1 MVRLLIGAVLSSIVL
16 FVWGYLFWVV
26 SPLRFGV
33 LRTIPNEEAIIDAL
47 KKNLPETGVYLS
59 PFAEESRFKEDREAA
74 QKELTEK
81 HKEGPLVQIIYRKN
95 GVDPMSPAT
104 FASGFANMLVASLL
118 IGLLL
123 KLALPGLASY
133 SSRVLFVF
141 VAGVFAAVAIDL
153 STPIWFHQPW
163 DLPLFNA
170 LYHASSWFLAGLVL
184 GAVIRPQS

>member
-16 FVWGYLFWVV
+16 FVWGFAFWVI

-33 LRTIPNEEAIIDAL
+33 LRTIPNEEAVIDAL

-74 QKELTEK
+74 QKELAEK

-95 GVDPMSPAT
+95 GIDPMSPVT
-104 FASGFANMLVASLL
+104 FAAGFANMLVASLL

-141 VAGVFAAVAIDL
+141 VAGVFAAVTIDL

-163 DLPLFNA
+163 GLPLFNA
-170 LYHASSWFLAGLVL
+170 LYHASGWFLAGLVL
-184 GAVIRPQS
+184 GAVIRPRS